1 LALGLGLLRRC
12 LLRRGAVGGR
22 YDIGGGR
29 AGQGHD
35 TAGLIQTILFEE
47 AVQGHARD
55 VHAPAAADEV
65 EQIPAGCLGL
75 LAEEL
80 CNRAGKARQEFAM
93 AAAGQAMV
101 GGLDDLLGGQ
111 PLLGAGGGAT
121 EAEQAGDLGHLQAG
135 LGVEQNVAEQAAG
148 EVVVAAMLEDMKGG
162 LQDSALGFGQGIF
175 GNGAVLEPTGQGQRF
190 GRHGGLSVAE
200 GNRDSLW
207 RRS

>member
-1 LALGLGLLRRC
+1 MLGRC
-12 LLRRGAVGGR
+12 LLRLRVASGRCGVGWSEC
-22 YDIGGGR
+22 
-29 AGQGHD
+29 GQGND

-47 AVQGHARD
+47 AVQSHARD
-55 VHAPAAADEV
+55 VHAPSAADEV
-65 EQIPAGCLGL
+65 EQVPASRLGL

-80 CNRAGKARQEFAM
+80 SDGAGEAWQEFAM

-101 GGLDDLLGGQ
+101 GGLDDLFGGE
-111 PLLGAGGGAT
+111 PLLGGGGAAT
-121 EAEQAGDLGHLQAG
+121 EAEQAGDLGHLQSG
-135 LGVEQNVAEQAAG
+135 LGMEQDVAEQAAG
-148 EVVVAAMLEDMKGG
+148 EVVVAAMLEEMKGG
-162 LQDSALGFGQGIF
+162 LQDSALGFGQGVF